1 MHVTYFKSQ
10 TRIIDRELLK
20 FALQSAIRGKS
31 GKMTLTLPSTLNK
44 SLNDLLTA
52 EPFAFDTA
60 RISRMTT
67 EFFDR
72 PIFVTDDKQI
82 TKN

>member
-1 MHVTYFKSQ
+1 
-10 TRIIDRELLK
+10 
-20 FALQSAIRGKS
+20 
-31 GKMTLTLPSTLNK
+31 MTLTLPSTLNK
-44 SLNDLLTA
+44 SLNDLSTA
-52 EPFAFDTA
+52 ESFAFNTA

-82 TKN
+82 TKNWTKTL

>member
-1 MHVTYFKSQ
+1 MQALS
-10 TRIIDRELLK
+10 K
-20 FALQSAIRGKS
+20 FGDTVFIKFDAINR
-31 GKMTLTLPSTLNK
+31 LNK

-52 EPFAFDTA
+52 ESLAFDTV

-72 PIFVTDDKQI
+72 PILVTDEQIDDKKLRKI
-82 TKN
+82 L